1 MSMIYRYG
9 ASVNNKDCL
18 VVGFTA
24 LLSSIFSYQCVGLY
38 YLGKKHVLTTTSKPV
53 DPIQHREAL
62 KETKENKPEMNR
74 VRCLGHMLNIS
85 I

>member
-1 MSMIYRYG
+1 MSVIYRNG

-24 LLSSIFSYQCVGLY
+24 LLSSIFSYLY
-38 YLGKKHVLTTTSKPV
+38 VCLYSLGKKHVLTTTSNPV

-74 VRCLGHMLNIS
+74 VHCLGQMMLNY
-85 I
+85 